1 MTPRERTL
9 CYNAMLFAVKEVT
22 GRAMRETFT
31 IVMLKD
37 FEKEMDKLTIE
48 E

>member
-22 GRAMRETFT
+22 GKVMRETFT
-31 IVMLKD
+31 SVMVED
-37 FEKEMDKLTIE
+37 FEKEMDKL
-48 E
+48 